1 MTATAL
7 NQTTAFCEDTR
18 VEIPAIIQFMRL
30 GYEYQSL
37 RDADFDPKTKIEI
50 GRFQAAVNRLNGSM
64 YVSNFCQTVEKL
76 GYRVALVPEDE
87 ACDYIIVDE

>member
-1 MTATAL
+1 
-7 NQTTAFCEDTR
+7 
-18 VEIPAIIQFMRL
+18 
-30 GYEYQSL
+30 
-37 RDADFDPKTKIEI
+37 
-50 GRFQAAVNRLNGSM
+50 M